1 MIHAYS
7 ESYLNDAQVLLAN
20 SMDYALNDCRQDPD
34 WFAKVFAVSKPAK
47 GFERGNPAVI
57 SGMSAEEFVKEILD
71 PVLPD
76 EKFPRAAFSQ
86 ERSTAYWAGWSL
98 AYYQWFTSKT
108 YKDIF
113 MRVPLSD
120 ILAMY
125 KIYHEMDLSDF
136 VEGMNSRY
144 NAVET
149 ETNLKRI
156 RSARGISQN
165 ELACLSGV
173 KKRSIQLYEQK
184 VNDIDKA
191 QARTLYK
198 ISRVL
203 GCEIEDLL
211 EDPACLETEK
221 GA

>member
-7 ESYLNDAQVLLAN
+7 ELYLNDAQVLLAN
-20 SMDYALNDCRQDPD
+20 AMDYALNTCKQAPD
-34 WFAKVFAVSKPAK
+34 WFAKVFAVSKLVK
-47 GFERGNPAVI
+47 GFERGNPAIV
-57 SGMSAEEFVKEILD
+57 SGKSAEEFVKEILA
-71 PVLPD
+71 PILPG
-76 EKFPRAAFSQ
+76 EQFPQAAFSQ
-86 ERSTAYWAGWSL
+86 DRSPAYWVGWVL
-98 AYYQWFTSKT
+98 AYYQWFTSKS

-113 MRVPLSD
+113 MRVSLSD

-125 KIYHEMDLSDF
+125 KIYHEMDLSNF
-136 VEGMNSRY
+136 VEDMNNRY
-144 NAVET
+144 NAVEI

-165 ELACLSGV
+165 ELARLSGV

-191 QARTLYK
+191 QAQTLYK

-203 GCEIEDLL
+203 GCTIEDLL
-211 EDPACLETEK
+211 ENPE
-221 GA
+221 